1 MKREVKRMKKE
12 NNGKEREKKKK
23 RLCLVKKL
31 RKSEKE
37 RRIKNLDS
45 RGEKISEERNR
56 K

>member
-1 MKREVKRMKKE
+1 MKREVKRMRKE
-12 NNGKEREKKKK
+12 NDGKEREKK

-37 RRIKNLDS
+37 RRIKIQE
-45 RGEKISEERNR
+45 GR